1 MILNKREVVSADRW
15 GQYERESFSHKWS
28 IAEGA
33 VRSGKTVANCQCF
46 ADRILMC
53 EYPGEALFL
62 GCAVSESMAKALIG
76 ECSGFGL
83 YHRINRLKW
92 AKAEYCKYKDR
103 DALRITARVR
113 GRDLIRWVLFVG
125 GAKARCDEAI
135 RGLTIQGAM
144 MVEANLFEESFILEV
159 ERRMIVAEDPFI
171 YADMNPSMSKHFIY
185 RDFIDNPKIDLNYCH
200 ATLIDNPALSPKQI
214 EDISNRYDKDSVEY
228 KGFILGERM
237 NPAGAIYR
245 IHEWNVIEAFN
256 PSDYDSYVVVCDQG
270 KTISATAMTLGAV
283 RYDKDKGFYTFDVL
297 KEYHHI
303 NSGEEGEKHFEQ
315 YASDF
320 ADFLLE
326 SSKVMG
332 SMPVE
337 AIIDEDS
344 EFYHQCALA
353 FQKKGID
360 PYIIKYP
367 YKLEIVERIRR
378 GTDMLHKGQLRFLK
392 DCEKTIEDFKNAEYD
407 EKEIEKRGEFV
418 RAKKYVPGF
427 GHLDMVD
434 SVEYGFTRFLSL
446 LDPEY

>member
-1 MILNKREVVSADRW
+1 MILNKSEVLTPDRW
-15 GQYERESFSHKWS
+15 GRYERESFSHKWS

-76 ECSGFGL
+76 ECSGFGV
-83 YHRINRLKW
+83 YYRINRLKW
-92 AKAEYCKYKDR
+92 AKAEYVKYKDK
-103 DALRITARVR
+103 DALRITARVH
-113 GRDLIRWVLFVG
+113 GKELVRWILFVG

-159 ERRMIVAEDPFI
+159 ERRMIVSEDPFI

-185 RDFIDNPKIDLNYCH
+185 RDFIDNPKLDLNYCH
-200 ATLIDNPALSPKQI
+200 ATLIDNPALTKEQI
-214 EDISNRYDKDSVEY
+214 DEISDRYDKDSVEY
-228 KGFILGERM
+228 KGYILGERM

-245 IHEWNVIEAFN
+245 LHEWNVINEFN
-256 PSDYDSYVVVCDQG
+256 PSDYDSYVIVCDQG
-270 KTISATAMTLGAV
+270 ETISATAMTLGAV
-283 RYDKDKGFYTFDVL
+283 RYDREKGFYIYDIL

-320 ADFLLE
+320 ADFAIE
-326 SSKVMG
+326 SRNIMG
-332 SMPVE
+332 SEPVE
-337 AIIDEDS
+337 AIIDEDP
-344 EFYHQCALA
+344 EFYHQCVLA
-353 FQKKGID
+353 FQKKNLD
-360 PYIIKYP
+360 PLSIKFP
-367 YKLEIVERIRR
+367 YKLTVDERIKR
-378 GTDMLHKGQLRFLK
+378 GVNMMHKGQLRFYK
-392 DCEKTIEDFKNAEYD
+392 DCVKTMEDFRNAEYD
-407 EKEIEKRGEFV
+407 GKEIERKGEFV
-418 RAKKYVPGF
+418 RAKTYTAGF

-434 SVEYGFTRFLSL
+434 TVEYGFTRFLSL
-446 LDPEY
+446 LDPQY